1 MYYLMLVKELLKIE
15 KMYFHLL
22 QKLQLLKCNNHNN
35 IIIIIIKR
43 IVRNLHKLRKV
54 RNRMLG
60 KMVGYFWSIRNL
72 WILIDWLNFNGLL
85 IYIYLYICFYT

>member
-35 IIIIIIKR
+35 IIIIKR
-43 IVRNLHKLRKV
+43 VVRNLRKLRKD

-60 KMVGYFWSIRNL
+60 KMVGYF
-72 WILIDWLNFNGLL
+72 
-85 IYIYLYICFYT
+85 

>member
-60 KMVGYFWSIRNL
+60 KMVGYF
-72 WILIDWLNFNGLL
+72 
-85 IYIYLYICFYT
+85 